1 MVGQELIKHLQHL
14 EEQLAKLL
22 NSYQDYKS
30 RDIQKGQ
37 MYAMSI
43 SSHILIVAV
52 IIFIIITATYAI
64 SSFIVEAKEYIA
76 YIAAIQALLTMG
88 LYLFFTKK
96 MTKES
101 QRKQKPH
108 SIANSNKSLYELD
121 KLRFDI
127 LQELATSPIPQNY
140 ITPTAIKMMQQLIKS
155 GMYQTIDECIAH
167 LNHEMNNQKHE
178 EEKKLIHY
186 LQVISYH

>member
-1 MVGQELIKHLQHL
+1 LIKHLQHL

-22 NSYQDYKS
+22 NSYQVYKS

-37 MYAMSI
+37 MYVMSI
-43 SSHILIVAV
+43 SRHILIVAA

-64 SSFIVEAKEYIA
+64 SSFMIEAKEYIA

-88 LYLFFTKK
+88 LYLFFAKK

-101 QRKQKPH
+101 QRKQQLQ
-108 SIANSNKSLYELD
+108 SNANSDKSLYELD

-140 ITPTAIKMMQQLIKS
+140 ITPTAIKMMQQLVTS
-155 GMYQTIDECIAH
+155 GMCKSIDECIAH
-167 LNHEMNNQKHE
+167 LNIEMNNQKHE